1 MDITLEEAI
10 KDVKIAFQQVEFC
23 LKNHAYWERTCNSAD
38 HFVTD
43 MTVTLPEGDLH
54 FPTDRFTDK
63 QNILNAA
70 EISIVVAYGCTALA
84 LDQAFETAG
93 YKVKPKSNDSFDQ
106 LRCVIYLIRCA
117 YAHRMACPYWDVR
130 KDKRRIY
137 EIDLKGRKIEID
149 ATKLDKE
156 PFDFPQVGGHKT
168 WHDIKD
174 MVLETLVTQ
183 QGGEPER

>member
-1 MDITLEEAI
+1 
-10 KDVKIAFQQVEFC
+10 
-23 LKNHAYWERTCNSAD
+23 
-38 HFVTD
+38 
-43 MTVTLPEGDLH
+43 
-54 FPTDRFTDK
+54 
-63 QNILNAA
+63 
-70 EISIVVAYGCTALA
+70 
-84 LDQAFETAG
+84 
-93 YKVKPKSNDSFDQ
+93 
-106 LRCVIYLIRCA
+106 
-117 YAHRMACPYWDVR
+117 MACPYWDVR
-130 KDKRRIY
+130 KDKRCIY